1 MARSFT
7 DFSVVATN
15 GTTFTNTT
23 PAAGS
28 TFTVSAATNWPTAN
42 FTVVIDTE
50 IILVSSRSGTTCT
63 IGTAGRGFS
72 NSTAAAH
79 TTSALV
85 EPQAVSQDYNDT
97 NTHVNASS
105 AVHGITGNVVGHN
118 DTQTLTNK
126 TFAAASN
133 TFTQPS
139 CGLYLNVAATTGTG
153 WNKTA
158 FGSGTEEWRAPT
170 TMHDTVTNNSRITFP
185 TAGIAFIV
193 WRYNLESSVQTGAQ
207 IRFNGAAAPTNS
219 NGRYGAGSA
228 AGSSWVT
235 PSSGADQFLVA
246 ANDYVEM
253 YTANSTSSTATAHF
267 RLAATMLSS

>member
-1 MARSFT
+1 MARNFT

-42 FTVVIDTE
+42 FTVVMDTE

-63 IGTAGRGFS
+63 IGTAGRGFGG
-72 NSTAAAH
+72 STAAAH

-85 EPQAVSQDYNDT
+85 EPQAVAQDYNDT

-126 TFAAASN
+126 TIAAASN
-133 TFTQPS
+133 TLT
-139 CGLYLNVAATTGTG
+139 GLANSSGSYSVSGTGGGTGTATLVSTSVTVPNPCG
-153 WNKTA
+153 RAKLILHLTEIGPNEGVITWTLGGTA
-158 FGSGTEEWRAPT
+158 FK
-170 TMHDTVTNNSRITFP
+170 
-185 TAGIAFIV
+185 
-193 WRYNLESSVQTGAQ
+193 
-207 IRFNGAAAPTNS
+207 
-219 NGRYGAGSA
+219 GSA
-228 AGSSWVT
+228 QRHIHHVSGSTINATYTTWVDSPPT
-235 PSSGADQFLVA
+235 GSQTLSIALSSQ
-246 ANDYVEM
+246 
-253 YTANSTSSTATAHF
+253 ATASTCAGDWT
-267 RLAATMLSS
+267 LEYTN